1 MKSAF
6 RGLGVVLAALALV
19 ALFVQYGPSKE
30 ETGPKRAAH
39 LHAVAYDI
47 AAYAA
52 EGDHKMPSST
62 ADPGFRAAL
71 PQEFAELERR
81 FVFNTKLFGQDTL
94 KLTPGQLRAPLVIQ
108 REPLRDD
115 AGRILLKYVDLEG
128 EEYNVVSDAFPL
140 SQLDDVSRQQ
150 VEDIIAAAKG

>member
-1 MKSAF
+1 
-6 RGLGVVLAALALV
+6 
-19 ALFVQYGPSKE
+19 
-30 ETGPKRAAH
+30 
-39 LHAVAYDI
+39 
-47 AAYAA
+47 
-52 EGDHKMPSST
+52 MPSST

-94 KLTPGQLRAPLVIQ
+94 KLTPGQLQAPLVIQ

-128 EEYNVVSDAFPL
+128 EEYNVDSDAFPL
-140 SQLDDVSRQQ
+140 SQLDDVSRKQ